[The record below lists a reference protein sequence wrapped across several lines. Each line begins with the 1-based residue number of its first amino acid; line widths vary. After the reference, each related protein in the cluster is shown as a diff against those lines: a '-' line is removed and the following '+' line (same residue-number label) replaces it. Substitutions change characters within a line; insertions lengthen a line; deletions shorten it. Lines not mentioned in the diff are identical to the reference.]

1 MLVENGYSVM
11 DDGTHS
17 SESVDYPDFGVVVA
31 QAVSRGEADCGV
43 LICGTGIGM
52 SMVANRVKGVRAARC
67 LDLYSAR
74 MARQDND
81 ANVLCL
87 GGRLLAP
94 ALAWEILKVFLETPF
109 EGGRHLR
116 RIQKIH
122 RLDPPESP

>member
-1 MLVENGYSVM
+1 V
-11 DDGTHS
+11 
-17 SESVDYPDFGVVVA
+17 
-31 QAVSRGEADCGV
+31 DCGV

-52 SMVANRVKGVRAARC
+52 SMVANRVRGVRAARC

-94 ALAWEILKVFLETPF
+94 TLAWEIVKIFLETPF
-109 EGGRHLR
+109 EGGRHLK

-122 RLDPPESP
+122 QLDPPESL